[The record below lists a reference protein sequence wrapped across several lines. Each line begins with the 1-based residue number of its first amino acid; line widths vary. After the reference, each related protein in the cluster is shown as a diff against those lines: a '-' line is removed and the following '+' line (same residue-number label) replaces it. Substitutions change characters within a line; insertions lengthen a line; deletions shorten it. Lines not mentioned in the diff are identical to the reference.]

1 MGAMSPAAIAS
12 ASVLLA
18 NALMGTAHTADLPS
32 PTNLRDGLAVAAPRN
47 TGLNVAPLAELT
59 KAVAR
64 GDFPK
69 TASVLVVRDGKLVYE
84 EYFGAGGRDVLN
96 DTRSATKS
104 ITSLAIGTA
113 IGTGAISSLRAPAF
127 SYFDD
132 LRPLKNDSALKEE
145 ITIEDLLTM
154 SSALDCNDDDD
165 KSPGNEDNMHP
176 QANWSRWA
184 VDLPTMDG
192 YRRDSSGLGPWRYCT
207 TGSFLLGQILQ
218 RAMHT
223 RADRYIEETILAPL
237 GITEWEWPYSPSNE
251 TMTGGGL
258 RLRSRDLAKIAAMLI
273 DGGRWK
279 RKQVVPE
286 SWIDSAL
293 SAHRN
298 AYPGS
303 SYGYFF
309 WQRDYDTACGPKS
322 GWYMAG
328 NGGNAIVMFRDLRAA
343 VVVTRTNY
351 NMRGMHQQTI
361 DLLQRYVL
369 PALACTSSRP

>member
-1 MGAMSPAAIAS
+1 MGVMSIACS
-12 ASVLLA
+12 ALALLA
-18 NALMGTAHTADLPS
+18 AALTATAVAADLPA
-32 PTNLRDGLAVAAPRN
+32 PAKLRDGLAVASPGRA
-47 TGLNVAPLAELT
+47 GLDVAPLAGL
-59 KAVAR
+59 KDAVAR

-84 EYFGAGGRDVLN
+84 EYFDDGGREVLN

-104 ITSLAIGTA
+104 ITSLAIGAA
-113 IGTGAISSLRAPAF
+113 IESGAISSQRASAF
-127 SYFDD
+127 HYLDD
-132 LRPLKNDSALKEE
+132 LRPFQNDNTDKEA

-176 QANWSRWA
+176 QPNWSRWA
-184 VDLPTMDG
+184 VDLPTMEG

-218 RAMHT
+218 RATHT
-223 RADRYIEETILAPL
+223 RADRFIEQTILAPL
-237 GITEWEWPYSPSNE
+237 GITEWQWPYSPSNE

-258 RLRSRDLAKIAAMLI
+258 RLRSRDLAKIAATLI
-273 DGGRWK
+273 DGGRWAG
-279 RKQVVPE
+279 KQIVPK
-286 SWIDSAL
+286 SWVDSAL
-293 SAHRN
+293 SIHRK
-298 AYPGS
+298 AYS
-303 SYGYFF
+303 DSNYGYFF
-309 WQRDYDTACGPKS
+309 WQRDYGTPCGPKS

-328 NGGNAIVMFRDLRAA
+328 NGGNAIVMFRDLRTV

-351 NMRGMHQQTI
+351 STRGMHQQTI

-369 PALACTSSRP
+369 PALACTSSKR

>member
-1 MGAMSPAAIAS
+1 MSPAAIVFVS
-12 ASVLLA
+12 ALLA
-18 NALMGTAHTADLPS
+18 ADLTATVDAADLLAPA
-32 PTNLRDGLAVAAPRN
+32 NLHDGLAVASPARA
-47 TGLNVAPLAELT
+47 GVDVAPLAELKT
-59 KAVAR
+59 AVVR
-64 GDFPK
+64 NDFPK
-69 TASVLVVRDGKLVYE
+69 TASVLVVRNGRLVYE
-84 EYFGAGGRDVLN
+84 EYFGEGGREVLN

-104 ITSLAIGTA
+104 ITSLAIGAA
-113 IGTGAISSLRAPAF
+113 IGTRAISSQGAPGF
-127 SYFDD
+127 SYLAD
-132 LRPLKNDSALKEE
+132 LRPFQNDSPDKEA

-176 QANWSRWA
+176 QPNWSRWA
-184 VDLPTMDG
+184 VDLPTMQG
-192 YRRDSSGLGPWRYCT
+192 YKRDSSGLGPWRYCT

-218 RAMHT
+218 RATHT
-223 RADRYIEETILAPL
+223 RADRYIEQTILAPL

-279 RKQVVPE
+279 GKQIVPKSWVDSSLSVHRKAY
-286 SWIDSAL
+286 SDS
-293 SAHRN
+293 N
-298 AYPGS
+298 
-303 SYGYFF
+303 YGYLF
-309 WQRDYDTACGPKS
+309 WQRDYVTPCGTKS

-328 NGGNAIVMFRDLRAA
+328 NGGNAIVMFRDLRTA

-351 NMRGMHQQTI
+351 NTRGMHQQTI

-369 PALACTSSRP
+369 PAVACVQFPATS

>member
-1 MGAMSPAAIAS
+1 MSPAAIVFAPI
-12 ASVLLA
+12 LLA
-18 NALMGTAHTADLPS
+18 VTLTATADAADLPA
-32 PTNLRDGLAVAAPRN
+32 PANLRDGLTVASPARA
-47 TGLNVAPLAELT
+47 GLKVAPLAEL
-59 KAVAR
+59 KSAIAR

-84 EYFGAGGRDVLN
+84 EYFGEGGREVLN
-96 DTRSATKS
+96 DSRSATKS
-104 ITSLAIGTA
+104 ITSLAVGVA

-127 SYFDD
+127 RYLDD
-132 LRPLKNDSALKEE
+132 LRPFQNDGPDKEA
-145 ITIEDLLTM
+145 ITIEDLLAM

-176 QANWSRWA
+176 QPNWSRWA
-184 VDLPTMDG
+184 VDLPTMEG
-192 YRRDSSGLGPWRYCT
+192 YRRDPSGLGPWRYCT

-218 RAMHT
+218 HTMHA
-223 RADRYIEETILAPL
+223 RADRYIEKTILAPL
-237 GITEWEWPYSPSNE
+237 GITDWEWPYSPSNE

-279 RKQVVPE
+279 GRQVVPT
-286 SWIDSAL
+286 SWVDSAL
-293 SAHRN
+293 SVHRK
-298 AYPGS
+298 AYS
-303 SYGYFF
+303 DSNYGYLF
-309 WQRDYDTACGPKS
+309 WQRDYVTPCGPTS

-328 NGGNAIVMFRDLRAA
+328 NGGNAIVMFKELRTA

-351 NMRGMHQQTI
+351 NTRGMHQQTI

-369 PALACTSSRP
+369 PAIPCAQFPATS

>member
-1 MGAMSPAAIAS
+1 MSIAS
-12 ASVLLA
+12 SALALLA
-18 NALMGTAHTADLPS
+18 AALTATAVAADLRAPAK
-32 PTNLRDGLAVAAPRN
+32 LRDGLAVASPARA
-47 TGLNVAPLAELT
+47 GLDVAPLAGL
-59 KAVAR
+59 KDAVAR

-69 TASVLVVRDGKLVYE
+69 TASVLVLRDGKLVYE
-84 EYFGAGGRDVLN
+84 EYFDGGGREVLN

-104 ITSLAIGTA
+104 ITSLAIGAA
-113 IGTGAISSLRAPAF
+113 IESGAISSQRAAAF
-127 SYFDD
+127 HYLDD
-132 LRPLKNDSALKEE
+132 LRPFQNDSPDKEA

-176 QANWSRWA
+176 QPNWSRWA
-184 VDLPTMDG
+184 VDLPTMEG

-218 RAMHT
+218 RATYT
-223 RADRYIEETILAPL
+223 RADRYIEKTILAPL
-237 GITEWEWPYSPSNE
+237 GITEWQWPYSPSNE

-273 DGGRWK
+273 DGGRWEG
-279 RKQVVPE
+279 RQIVPK
-286 SWIDSAL
+286 SWVDSAL
-293 SAHRN
+293 SIHRK
-298 AYPGS
+298 AYS
-303 SYGYFF
+303 DSNYGYFF
-309 WQRDYDTACGPKS
+309 WQRDYDTPCGPKS

-328 NGGNAIVMFRDLRAA
+328 NGGNAIVMFRDLRTV

-351 NMRGMHQQTI
+351 STRGMHQQTI

-369 PALACTSSRP
+369 PALACTSSKR